1 MIQLDEIITGAFTSI
16 ISLLI
21 GWLAGY
27 AYAYFSGLKA
37 VRKGMQLL
45 LRITLD
51 ALYQQFTMKSPT
63 VDEKRTFEEI
73 YTIYEKLSDNGVMDA
88 KHEEVLHMKERK

>member
-1 MIQLDEIITGAFTSI
+1 MEEMLTAAVTSI

-21 GWLAGY
+21 GWLSGY

-51 ALYQQFTMKSPT
+51 ALHQQFTMRPPT

-73 YTIYEKLSDNGVMDA
+73 YTIYEKLADNGVMEA

>member
-1 MIQLDEIITGAFTSI
+1 MEDIIAAVVTSI
-16 ISLLI
+16 ISLII
-21 GWLAGY
+21 GGLSGY

-51 ALYQQFTMKSPT
+51 ALHQQFTLKPPT
-63 VDEKRTFEEI
+63 ADEKRTFEEI
-73 YTIYEKLSDNGVMDA
+73 YTIYEKLADNGVMDA
-88 KHEEVLHMKERK
+88 KHEEVLHMRESK

>member
-1 MIQLDEIITGAFTSI
+1 MEDMIAAVVTSI

-21 GWLAGY
+21 GWLSGY

-37 VRKGMQLL
+37 VRKGIQLL

-73 YTIYEKLSDNGVMDA
+73 YNIYEKLSDNGVMDA

>member
-1 MIQLDEIITGAFTSI
+1 MIQLDELITGVFTSI

-21 GWLAGY
+21 GWLSGY

-51 ALYQQFTMKSPT
+51 ALHQQFTLKPPT
-63 VDEKRTFEEI
+63 ADEKRTFEEI
-73 YTIYEKLSDNGVMDA
+73 YIIYEKLADNGVMDA
-88 KHEEVLHMKERK
+88 KHEEVLHMRERK

>member
-1 MIQLDEIITGAFTSI
+1 MEDMIAAVVTSI

-21 GWLAGY
+21 GWLSGY

-63 VDEKRTFEEI
+63 ADEKRTFEEI

>member
-1 MIQLDEIITGAFTSI
+1 MEDMISAVVTSI
-16 ISLLI
+16 ISLII
-21 GWLAGY
+21 GWLSGY

>member
-1 MIQLDEIITGAFTSI
+1 MEDMISAVVTSI

-21 GWLAGY
+21 GWLSGY

>member
-1 MIQLDEIITGAFTSI
+1 MEEMLTAAVTSI

-21 GWLAGY
+21 GWLSGY

-51 ALYQQFTMKSPT
+51 ALHQQFTMRPPT

-73 YTIYEKLSDNGVMDA
+73 FTIYEKLADNGVMDA

>member
-1 MIQLDEIITGAFTSI
+1 MEDMFTAAATSI
-16 ISLLI
+16 LSLLI
-21 GWLAGY
+21 GWLSGY

-37 VRKGMQLL
+37 VRKGIQLL

>member
-1 MIQLDEIITGAFTSI
+1 MEDMIAAVVTSI
-16 ISLLI
+16 ISLII
-21 GWLAGY
+21 GWLSGY

>member
-1 MIQLDEIITGAFTSI
+1 MGEMLTAAVTSI

-21 GWLAGY
+21 GWLSGY

-51 ALYQQFTMKSPT
+51 ALYQQFIMKPPT

>member
-1 MIQLDEIITGAFTSI
+1 MEDMIAAVVTSI

-21 GWLAGY
+21 GWLSGY

-51 ALYQQFTMKSPT
+51 ALYQQFTMKPPT

>member
-1 MIQLDEIITGAFTSI
+1 MNEIITGAITSI
-16 ISLLI
+16 ISLII
-21 GWLAGY
+21 GGLSGY

-51 ALYQQFTMKSPT
+51 SLHNQFTVKPPT
-63 VDEKRTFEEI
+63 ADEKRTFEEI
-73 YTIYEKLSDNGVMDA
+73 YSIYEKLADNGVMDA
-88 KHEEVLHMKERK
+88 KHEEVIHMRERK

>member
-1 MIQLDEIITGAFTSI
+1 MNEIITSAITAS

-27 AYAYFSGLKA
+27 AYAYFSGLGA

-51 ALYQQFTMKSPT
+51 SLYTHFAMKAPT
-63 VDEKRTFEEI
+63 ADEKRTFEEI
-73 YTIYEKLSDNGVMDA
+73 YAIYEKLADNGVMDA
-88 KHEEVLHMKERK
+88 KHDEVIHMRERK

>member
-1 MIQLDEIITGAFTSI
+1 MEEMLTAAVTSI

-21 GWLAGY
+21 GWLSGY

-51 ALYQQFTMKSPT
+51 ALHQQFTLRPPT

-73 YTIYEKLSDNGVMDA
+73 YTIYEKLADNGVMDA

>member
-1 MIQLDEIITGAFTSI
+1 MEDMIAAVVTSI

-21 GWLAGY
+21 GWLSGY